1 MKYTKLNK
9 TETYYR
15 LLQECNE
22 TYKSIKEEIYEDLDD
37 DQIIKFKKFERLP
50 DELKVF
56 LYAHNVYGR
65 GTAKDLL
72 GLHYNDFSFWY
83 KENEELKP
91 FLTGY
96 KRYSKRQI
104 KNKL

>member
-1 MKYTKLNK
+1 MKYTKLEKN
-9 TETYYR
+9 ETYYR
-15 LLQECNE
+15 LLKECNE
-22 TYKSIKEEIYEDLDD
+22 TFDSIKEEIGEDLDD
-37 DQIIKFKKFERLP
+37 DQILKFRRFENLP

-65 GTAKDLL
+65 GTAKKML
-72 GLHYNDFSFWY
+72 GLHYNDFSIWY

-96 KRYSKRQI
+96 KRYKRKQ
-104 KNKL
+104 NSN